1 VTRLPATAAGLALG
15 DALRQLRRQRGL
27 SQRDLLLPLR
37 LASHSAIVDYESG
50 RRIPPADILAA
61 YERYFGVTDETLR
74 RLRGQALTE
83 RAGDPIPRADDA
95 ITRLGPTAASAN
107 VADLAVPWQLPSPP
121 THFTGRTRDLS
132 ALTAAA
138 HAVAHAG
145 GPVVISAIA
154 GMGGVGKTSLA
165 VVWAH
170 RSRDQ
175 FPDGALYVDLRG
187 FHPTGP
193 PLTAAEALTRFLAT
207 LGVPADR
214 MPVSPDE
221 LSVRYRTLLADRR
234 MVVLLDNARSAE
246 QVRPLLPG
254 VSGCLVVVTSRNR
267 LAGLI
272 ARDGARPL
280 PLDVLSPDEAIELLR
295 RTVGTDRADREPN
308 AVAALAQRCGR
319 HPLALRVAAERTG
332 VWPDA
337 SLADLVAELD
347 DSSRRLSVLTV
358 PGDECSGVGAVFQ
371 WSYEVLRPTLRQ
383 FFRTLGLHPG
393 PDLEPYAVAALTDTT
408 VLLAQSQLAELAAAH
423 LLEPNT
429 SPGRYRFHDLL
440 RIYAAGRC
448 VDEDDDRYRLCAVR
462 RLCGWYLHSAV
473 AARVALS
480 PSLPTMRPEPVAL
493 DQAPMSFDRHA
504 AALAWCETERANL
517 VAATVLAEA
526 EGLHRLAW
534 QLPTA
539 LYGFFERRSHYRD
552 WTATH
557 TVGLRAARAAGDRE
571 AEGRILCN
579 LGNAWRPMYRID
591 DAVDCYE
598 RAQEIFAEVGY
609 RQGEAKV
616 LGNLGLCYDML
627 GRPDAAEGAH
637 GQAVA
642 LFRELHDRYGE
653 ALTLTNVGQLLAR
666 LGRTDEAMADHWRA
680 LELFRDIADRHG
692 EGQALANLAQ
702 ALATAG
708 RGPEALCYH
717 EQALDV
723 FRELG
728 DRFEEAA
735 ALAALADT
743 QDALA
748 DPEAATVSR
757 RRALVRYEEIGD
769 ERACA
774 RLLDA
779 PSRSA

>member
-1 VTRLPATAAGLALG
+1 
-15 DALRQLRRQRGL
+15 
-27 SQRDLLLPLR
+27 
-37 LASHSAIVDYESG
+37 
-50 RRIPPADILAA
+50 
-61 YERYFGVTDETLR
+61 
-74 RLRGQALTE
+74 
-83 RAGDPIPRADDA
+83 
-95 ITRLGPTAASAN
+95 
-107 VADLAVPWQLPSPP
+107 
-121 THFTGRTRDLS
+121 
-132 ALTAAA
+132 
-138 HAVAHAG
+138 
-145 GPVVISAIA
+145 VISAIA

-170 RSRDQ
+170 RGRDE
-175 FPDGALYVDLRG
+175 FPDGALYIDLRG
-187 FHPTGP
+187 FHPTGS
-193 PLTAAEALTRFLAT
+193 PLTPAEALTRFLTA
-207 LGVPADR
+207 LGVPVDR
-214 MPVSPDE
+214 MPVSTDE
-221 LSVRYRTLLADRR
+221 LSGRYRTLLAGRR
-234 MVVLLDNARSAE
+234 MVVLLDNAYSAD

-272 ARDGARPL
+272 ARDGARPI
-280 PLDVLSPDEAIELLR
+280 PLDVLSADEAVELLR
-295 RTVGTDRADREPN
+295 QTVGPTRVDREPT

-319 HPLALRVAAERTG
+319 HPLALRVAAERAG
-332 VWPDA
+332 MWPDA

-347 DSSRRLSVLTV
+347 DASRRLAVLSV
-358 PGDECSGVGAVFQ
+358 PGDECSGVEAVFQ
-371 WSYEVLRPTLRQ
+371 WSYEVLRPEIRQ

-393 PDLEPYAVAALTDTT
+393 PDLEPLAVAALTGTT
-408 VLLAQSQLAELAAAH
+408 ASLARARLAELAAAH
-423 LLEPNT
+423 LLEPG
-429 SPGRYRFHDLL
+429 SAPGRFRLHDLL

-448 VDEDDDRYRLCAVR
+448 ADEDDDRDRLCAVR
-462 RLCGWYLHSAV
+462 RLCGWYVHSAV
-473 AARVALS
+473 AARVVLS
-480 PSLPTMRPEPVAL
+480 PSLPAMCPEPIQL

-517 VAATVLAEA
+517 VAATALAER

-571 AEGRILCN
+571 AEGRLLCN

-616 LGNLGLCYDML
+616 LGNLGLCYDIL
-627 GRPDAAEGAH
+627 DRPDAAEGAH
-637 GQAVA
+637 AQAVT

-666 LGRTDEAMADHWRA
+666 LGRTDEALADHWRA
-680 LELFRDIADRHG
+680 LDLFREIADRHG

-702 ALATAG
+702 ALAAAG
-708 RGPEALCYH
+708 RGREALRYH
-717 EQALDV
+717 EQALEV

-735 ALAALADT
+735 VLTALADT
-743 QDALA
+743 HDALA
-748 DPEAATVSR
+748 DPDAAAASR
-757 RRALVRYEEIGD
+757 RAALARYGEIGD

-779 PSRSA
+779 LSRLAPDPAGSTIAANPD